1 MILIS
6 YDISNDKVRTKF
18 AKFISRFGRRIQY
31 SVFEIRN
38 SRRILQ
44 NILKEVDLKYKKLFT
59 GADSV
64 VIFQI
69 CEADKNKIIRYG
81 YAKNEEQS
89 VVIFS

>member
-18 AKFISRFGRRIQY
+18 AKFISRFGRRVQY

-44 NILKEVDLKYKKLFT
+44 NILNEVDLNYKKLFT

-81 YAKNEEQS
+81 YAKNEEKA